1 MMQNISLVPII
12 EDVDC
17 EQTKEISVKNSVK
30 IEKKKESCVQNS
42 EATITSPPVDINDTK
57 IVKENTVC
65 GPVVKKQLW
74 KLIRGKFLITFYLC
88 QECQNNLFYSQEKFG
103 ENSTGITLKIDL
115 CNKCVDANCKATDI
129 LAPYKK
135 IGQKRKAD

>member
-1 MMQNISLVPII
+1 MWIVNKPKKFLL
-12 EDVDC
+12 
-17 EQTKEISVKNSVK
+17 KNSVK

-42 EATITSPPVDINDTK
+42 ATITSPPVDINDTK

-115 CNKCVDANCKATDI
+115 CNKCVDANCNATDI